1 MKLEYFADT
10 DSLSITFRDHPS
22 VDSKELSAGV
32 VIDYDADGRV
42 VGIDIDNASH
52 KVDLTHVV
60 LNRLPG
66 TVEQEATQPAALLLP
81 RLGRLQRSGLGQ
93 LPPGSAARH
102 RAGLRC
108 IRRATARPS
117 ESQNDGFH
125 LNIGPIRQTKTDSS
139 GSGSQA

>member
-10 DSLSITFRDHPS
+10 DSLSITFRDQPS

-32 VIDYDADGRV
+32 VIDYDAAGRV

-52 KVDLTHVV
+52 KGDLTRVV

-66 TVEQEATQPAALLLP
+66 TVEEEVAQPAALLVP
-81 RLGRLQRSGLGQ
+81 RLGRLQRSGLGR

-102 RAGLRC
+102 RAGLRF
-108 IRRATARPS
+108 IRRATARAS

-125 LNIGPIRQTKTDSS
+125 LTGGPIRQTKTDSS
-139 GSGSQA
+139 GSGSEA